1 VTCFARFLC
10 VDLGALCTSAVNL
23 AAKDAQRRGA
33 EHAELAQRVEISSLP
48 VTRRA
53 RQRVGRALIISL
65 LFIGT
70 GVPVLAQTPAVTQLQ
85 KDEQRLFE
93 AGQAALDQAQYD
105 EALRSYNKILAL
117 AAKDRQTLA
126 TAHVKIGN
134 VLVAQ
139 RRFDR
144 ALAEY
149 QQATVLDPDYAV
161 AFNNVGEAQG
171 ELRQYNRALE
181 AFNRAVALDPKLSRA
196 RYNIGITYGRLGNL
210 KYSEFVFRLLV
221 RDRPEYDLGYD
232 GLAVTLSKSGRPR
245 EALAFHQKA
254 ITLNPKEP
262 SYYYNLALSY
272 LILGETEKALQQQK
286 LLQSIAPEVA
296 NQLASVIVKKQMR

>member
-1 VTCFARFLC
+1 M
-10 VDLGALCTSAVNL
+10 
-23 AAKDAQRRGA
+23 
-33 EHAELAQRVEISSLP
+33 
-48 VTRRA
+48 
-53 RQRVGRALIISL
+53 
-65 LFIGT
+65 
-70 GVPVLAQTPAVTQLQ
+70 AQTPAATQLQ

-93 AGQAALDQAQYD
+93 AGQAALDRSQYD
-105 EALRSYNKILAL
+105 EALRSYNKILIL
-117 AAKDRQTLA
+117 AVRDRQTQA

-139 RRFDR
+139 RKFDR

-171 ELRQYNRALE
+171 ELRQYTRALE

-245 EALAFHQKA
+245 EAITFHQKA
-254 ITLNPKEP
+254 ISLNPKEP

-272 LILGETEKALQQQK
+272 LILGETEKALEQQK